1 MGCFSSRFDK
11 RCDAYTSDLNT
22 VGLAFIGGDKD
33 HPYDLF
39 PVDRVSWAN
48 DTTKELADSCPVEGM
63 AATNE
68 ELTTAAYKK
77 CLVALEA
84 EHAALSKKYGSCA
97 DPKKPLVRN
106 RYPCDEAI
114 KQLADAIAFLKDKSG
129 IIIEEAKAE
138 EKKEGDAEEKK
149 EGEEEKKDEEM
160 MEGGDEG
167 MEEEKK
173 DGDMDMMAAAMEKI
187 NPHKYEDDA
196 YDYAGWAKVPAAMLR
211 CMIVCPIA
219 GDIIKAEALQ
229 WEMNHEKAKADKCA
243 FVGLCGMLGHSLSK
257 EQAGDAEFFLS
268 GRITP
273 NDQAALNDICKGDAP
288 LKAIH
293 FPFASFGWKTQDEA
307 LQALALEKDIGIKGD
322 YHEVVFKVT
331 GAKSMNFVGCR
342 QVAHKI
348 NGAINAA
355 PADAV
360 DGVTTYEV
368 TAVPIEVQTVE
379 AWKAEVAAAAEAA
392 KAAASAPKAEEKKEG
407 ETEEKKEGEEEKKD
421 DEADKKEGE

>member
-1 MGCFSSRFDK
+1 
-11 RCDAYTSDLNT
+11 

-39 PVDRVSWAN
+39 PCDRVSWAN
-48 DTTKELADSCPVEGM
+48 DTTKEIADSCPVEGM

-77 CLVALEA
+77 AMAALEA
-84 EHAALSKKYGSCA
+84 EHAALTKKFGSCA
-97 DPKKPLVRN
+97 DVKKPLVRN

-129 IIIEEAKAE
+129 IVIEEAKAE
-138 EKKEGDAEEKK
+138 EMGAAMEEKK
-149 EGEEEKKDEEM
+149 EGEEEKKDEAAE
-160 MEGGDEG
+160 MEGGDEMM
-167 MEEEKK
+167 MEEMKA
-173 DGDMDMMAAAMEKI
+173 DDMMAAMEKI
-187 NPHKYEDDA
+187 NPHKYESDG

-211 CMIVCPIA
+211 CMIVCPFA
-219 GDIIKAEALQ
+219 GDIIKAEALNF
-229 WEMNHEKAKADKCA
+229 EMNHEKAKADKCA

-257 EQAGDAEFFLS
+257 EQTGDSEFYLS

-273 NDQAALNDICKGDAP
+273 NDQAALDDICKGDSP

-293 FPFASFGWKTQDEA
+293 FPFCTFGWASQDEA
-307 LQALALEKDIGIKGD
+307 LQALALERDIGIKGD

-331 GAKSMNFVGCR
+331 GAKSMKFVDCR

-355 PADAV
+355 PGDAV

-368 TAVPIEVQTVE
+368 TAVPIETQTIE
-379 AWKAEVAAAAEAA
+379 AWKAEVAAR
-392 KAAASAPKAEEKKEG
+392 AAAAAAPKEEEKKEG
-407 ETEEKKEGEEEKKD
+407 DMEEKKEGEEEKKD
-421 DEADKKEGE
+421 EEPKMEGE

>member
-11 RCDAYTSDLNT
+11 RCSAYTSDLNT

-48 DTTKELADSCPVEGM
+48 DTTKEIADSCPVEGM

-77 CLVALEA
+77 CLAALQA
-84 EHAALSKKYGSCA
+84 EHDALSKKYGSCA

-129 IIIEEAKAE
+129 IVIEEAKAE
-138 EKKEGDAEEKK
+138 EPAMMMEGEMMM
-149 EGEEEKKDEEM
+149 GEEEKKDGEEM

-167 MEEEKK
+167 EMMGDAMMME
-173 DGDMDMMAAAMEKI
+173 GDMMAAAMEKI
-187 NPHKYEDDA
+187 NPHKYDGDD
-196 YDYAGWAKVPAAMLR
+196 YDYSGWAKVPAAMLR

-273 NDQAALNDICKGDAP
+273 NDQAALDDICKGETP

-293 FPFASFGWKTQDEA
+293 FPFATMGWNSQEEA
-307 LQALALEKDIGIKGD
+307 LQALALERDIGIKGD

-331 GAKSMNFVGCR
+331 GAKSMKFVGCR

-368 TAVPIEVQTVE
+368 TAVPLETQTVE
-379 AWKAEVAAAAEAA
+379 AWKAEVAAR
-392 KAAASAPKAEEKKEG
+392 AAAAANPPKAEEMMMGAEG
-407 ETEEKKEGEEEKKD
+407 EMMMEGEDKKD
-421 DEADKKEGE
+421 EGEMMMEM